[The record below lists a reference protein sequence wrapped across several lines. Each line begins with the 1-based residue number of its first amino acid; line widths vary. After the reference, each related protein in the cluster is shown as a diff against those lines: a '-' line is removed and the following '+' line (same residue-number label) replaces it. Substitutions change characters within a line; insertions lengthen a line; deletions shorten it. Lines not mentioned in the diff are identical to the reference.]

1 VSVWLSNGLTP
12 WSVHPFLEKGIFG
25 ANGSKIAADPKVRY
39 DILARGIPAM
49 SYAVAANALPGVKS
63 IDMEKEGRV
72 AGKWPADGHDG
83 LRVNRWIHSDFKN
96 VALP

>member
-1 VSVWLSNGLTP
+1 
-12 WSVHPFLEKGIFG
+12 
-25 ANGSKIAADPKVRY
+25 
-39 DILARGIPAM
+39 M

-96 VALP
+96 VALPYVHPMFQKMITTGGLNSK